1 MLARGRTEEAEAVIA
16 RTEREVEESTREP
29 LPAPRAEIPDE
40 KGTGRLT
47 DLFKGRH
54 LRRTA
59 VLSGLWFVACYVNHG
74 IATWLPSLCTD
85 AFGVDLTAALTFSL
99 ISNATGLLGT
109 FLMALLIDRIG
120 RRTSLLVALTG
131 ASPALAVLAVLA
143 VVDGI
148 MAACGSLRLVLR
160 PARRGRGRRRADRLL
175 RRRDH
180 GQAPGGAQLLTPPPS
195 RGTRPVPPRYRRAG
209 LGRVGPYAAGRR
221 IRDGR
226 EVPRPPES
234 FT

>member
-29 LPAPRAEIPDE
+29 LPAPRAEILDE
-40 KGTGRLT
+40 KGTDRLT

-74 IATWLPSLCTD
+74 IATFLPSLCTD

-109 FLMALLIDRIG
+109 FLIALLIDRIG

-131 ASPALAVLAVLA
+131 ASPALAVLTVLA
-143 VVDGI
+143 AG
-148 MAACGSLRLVLR
+148 GSLRLVF
-160 PARRGRGRRRADRLL
+160 ARLAVVAAVGALIAFFAVETTGRALEEL
-175 RRRDH
+175 N
-180 GQAPGGAQLLTPPPS
+180 S
-195 RGTRPVPPRYRRAG
+195 
-209 LGRVGPYAAGRR
+209 
-221 IRDGR
+221 
-226 EVPRPPES
+226 
-234 FT
+234 